1 MNIPD
6 IRSLS
11 RIIALWAVIALSCA
25 VAGVCGEKFQWAQLD
40 LGPSCDPYSAAV
52 PEILSYVKTVTNI
65 YVSEGRRTLKPSD
78 DAIFDYPFLV
88 LACRQAPDDFDDDTV
103 RRLRAHLASGG
114 LLWIEDVSG
123 IATSPFDRWVRRN
136 VKAVFPEAE
145 LRPVTQEHPV
155 FRSFFLL
162 SSPQGRARVSG
173 FLEGVDFGGRTPVL
187 YSRNDVLGVWPRDA
201 FGMPLLPCVPGGEE
215 QRRKAKMLTLNLIMY
230 ALTGSY
236 KLDAIHQPM
245 ILMKLREREAR

>member
-1 MNIPD
+1 MNNTF
-6 IRSLS
+6 IRSLLRS
-11 RIIALWAVIALSCA
+11 ILLASLLVLLWAMPGL
-25 VAGVCGEKFQWAQLD
+25 CGEKFQWAQLD
-40 LGPSCDPYSAAV
+40 LGPSCDPYPVAV
-52 PEILSYVKTVTNI
+52 PEILAYVKTVTNI
-65 YVSEGRRTLKPSD
+65 YVAQERRVLKPSD

-114 LLWIEDVSG
+114 LLWIEDVS
-123 IATSPFDRWVRRN
+123 AVQTSPFDRWVRRN

-145 LRPVTQEHPV
+145 LKPITREHPI

-162 SSPQGRARVSG
+162 ASPQGRARVSG
-173 FLEGVDFGGRTPVL
+173 FMEGVDFGGRTPVL

-215 QRRKAKMLTLNLIMY
+215 QRRKAKMLSLNIIMY

-245 ILMKLREREAR
+245 ILMKLREKEAR